1 MGNYSNLKKKD
12 LLGIVADSART
23 ELETA
28 LAVKCLRLEKEVGRL
43 NDTVN
48 DFFQCLYSVDRFLG
62 KFKSKHGLA
71 DKFRSKS
78 LANEIGELRA
88 RLKKG
93 KRDTNSLSTDY
104 PPKKKKIKRRPPQ
117 TPPDSYI

>member
-1 MGNYSNLKKKD
+1 MGNYANLKKKD

-23 ELETA
+23 DLETA

-71 DKFRSKS
+71 DKFRSKT
-78 LANEIGELRA
+78 LANEVGELRA

-93 KRDTNSLSTDY
+93 EQDVNSLSTDC
-104 PPKKKKIKRRPPQ
+104 PPKKEENQ
-117 TPPDSYI
+117 ETTPANAAG

>member
-1 MGNYSNLKKKD
+1 MGNSYANMKKKD
-12 LLGIVADSART
+12 LLAIVADSSRT

-43 NDTVN
+43 NDAVN

-62 KFKSKHGLA
+62 KFKSKHSLA
-71 DKFRSKS
+71 ERFRSKA

-88 RLKKG
+88 RLRNDKQ
-93 KRDTNSLSTDY
+93 DTNSLSTIY
-104 PPKKKKIKRRPPQ
+104 PPEKEENQ
-117 TPPDSYI
+117 EATPANDAG

>member
-1 MGNYSNLKKKD
+1 MGNYANLKKKD

-43 NDTVN
+43 NDAVN

-62 KFKSKHGLA
+62 KIKTKHGLA
-71 DKFRSKS
+71 DKFRCKS
-78 LANEIGELRA
+78 QANEIGNLRA

-93 KRDTNSLSTDY
+93 EQDANSLSTDC
-104 PPKKKKIKRRPPQ
+104 PPKKEENQ
-117 TPPDSYI
+117 ETTPAKSAG

>member
-1 MGNYSNLKKKD
+1 MGNYANLKKKD

-28 LAVKCLRLEKEVGRL
+28 LAVKCLRLEKEVRQL
-43 NDTVN
+43 NDAVN
-48 DFFQCLYSVDRFLG
+48 DYFQCLYSVDRFLG
-62 KFKSKHGLA
+62 KFKTKHNLG

-88 RLKKG
+88 RLMKDKQ
-93 KRDTNSLSTDY
+93 DANSLSTDC
-104 PPKKKKIKRRPPQ
+104 PPKKEENQ
-117 TPPDSYI
+117 ETTLANAAG

>member
-1 MGNYSNLKKKD
+1 MGNSYANLKKND
-12 LLGIVADSART
+12 LLGIVADRDRT

-28 LAVKCLRLEKEVGRL
+28 LAVKCLRLEERLGQL
-43 NDTVN
+43 NDAVN

-71 DKFRSKS
+71 DKFRCKS
-78 LANEIGELRA
+78 QANEIGELRA

-93 KRDTNSLSTDY
+93 KQDANSLSTDY
-104 PPKKKKIKRRPPQ
+104 SPKKEENQ
-117 TPPDSYI
+117 EATPANAAG

>member
-1 MGNYSNLKKKD
+1 MGNYANLKKKD

-62 KFKSKHGLA
+62 KFKTKHCLA
-71 DKFRSKS
+71 ERFRSKT
-78 LANEIGELRA
+78 LANEVGELRA

-93 KRDTNSLSTDY
+93 EKDANSLSTDC
-104 PPKKKKIKRRPPQ
+104 PPEKEENQ
-117 TPPDSYI
+117 ETTPANTAG

>member
-1 MGNYSNLKKKD
+1 MGNYANLKKKD

-48 DFFQCLYSVDRFLG
+48 DYFQCLYGVDRFLG
-62 KFKSKHGLA
+62 KFKTKHCLA
-71 DKFRSKS
+71 ERFRSKS
-78 LANEIGELRA
+78 LANEVGELRA
-88 RLKKG
+88 RLMKDKQ
-93 KRDTNSLSTDY
+93 DANSLSTDC
-104 PPKKKKIKRRPPQ
+104 PPKKEENQ
-117 TPPDSYI
+117 ETTLASAAG

>member
-1 MGNYSNLKKKD
+1 MGNSQANLKKKD
-12 LLGIVADSART
+12 LLAIVADSDRT

-43 NDTVN
+43 NDAVN

-71 DKFRSKS
+71 DKFRCKS
-78 LANEIGELRA
+78 QANEVGELRA
-88 RLKKG
+88 RLKNG
-93 KRDTNSLSTDY
+93 KQDVNSLPTDY
-104 PPKKKKIKRRPPQ
+104 PPKKEENQ
-117 TPPDSYI
+117 ETTPANAAG

>member
-1 MGNYSNLKKKD
+1 MGNYANLKKKD

-43 NDTVN
+43 NDAVN
-48 DFFQCLYSVDRFLG
+48 DYFQCLYSVDRFLG
-62 KFKSKHGLA
+62 KFKQKHNLG
-71 DKFRSKS
+71 DKFHSKS

-88 RLKKG
+88 RLMKDKQ
-93 KRDTNSLSTDY
+93 DANSLSTDC
-104 PPKKKKIKRRPPQ
+104 PPKKEENQ
-117 TPPDSYI
+117 ETTLANAAG

>member
-12 LLGIVADSART
+12 LLAIVADSGRT

-43 NDTVN
+43 NDAVN

-71 DKFRSKS
+71 DKFRCKS
-78 LANEIGELRA
+78 QANEIGELRA
-88 RLKKG
+88 RLKNG
-93 KRDTNSLSTDY
+93 KLDINSLSTIY
-104 PPKKKKIKRRPPQ
+104 PPEKEENQETNPAN
-117 TPPDSYI
+117 DAG

>member
-1 MGNYSNLKKKD
+1 MGNSYSNLKKKD

-48 DFFQCLYSVDRFLG
+48 DFFQCLYGVDRFLG
-62 KFKSKHGLA
+62 KFKQKHGLA
-71 DKFRSKS
+71 DKFRCKS
-78 LANEIGELRA
+78 QAYEIGELRA

-93 KRDTNSLSTDY
+93 EQDANSLSTDCQ
-104 PPKKKKIKRRPPQ
+104 PKKEEKQESIPAN
-117 TPPDSYI
+117 TAG

>member
-1 MGNYSNLKKKD
+1 MGNYANLKKKD

-71 DKFRSKS
+71 DKFRCKS

-88 RLKKG
+88 RLMKDKQ
-93 KRDTNSLSTDY
+93 DANSLSTDC
-104 PPKKKKIKRRPPQ
+104 PPKKEENQ
-117 TPPDSYI
+117 ETTPANAAG

>member
-43 NDTVN
+43 NDAVN

-62 KFKSKHGLA
+62 KFKLKHGLA
-71 DKFRSKS
+71 DKFRCKS
-78 LANEIGELRA
+78 QANEIGELRA
-88 RLKKG
+88 RLKNG
-93 KRDTNSLSTDY
+93 KQDANSLSTIY
-104 PPKKKKIKRRPPQ
+104 PSVKEENQ
-117 TPPDSYI
+117 ETTPANPAG

>member
-1 MGNYSNLKKKD
+1 MNRKKMETNNLKKKD

-43 NDTVN
+43 NDAVN

-71 DKFRSKS
+71 DKFRCKS
-78 LANEIGELRA
+78 QANEIGELRA
-88 RLKKG
+88 RLKAG
-93 KRDTNSLSTDY
+93 GLSAHAAAKT
-104 PPKKKKIKRRPPQ
+104 IKECK
-117 TPPDSYI
+117 

>member
-1 MGNYSNLKKKD
+1 MGNSYSNLKRKD

-62 KFKSKHGLA
+62 KFKQKHCLA
-71 DKFRSKS
+71 ERFRSKT
-78 LANEIGELRA
+78 LANEVGELRA

-93 KRDTNSLSTDY
+93 KQDANSLSTDC
-104 PPKKKKIKRRPPQ
+104 PPKKEEKSRDDPANAAG
-117 TPPDSYI
+117 

>member
-1 MGNYSNLKKKD
+1 MGNYANLKKKD

-43 NDTVN
+43 NDAVN
-48 DFFQCLYSVDRFLG
+48 DYFQCLYSVDRFLG
-62 KFKSKHGLA
+62 KFKTKHCLA
-71 DKFRSKS
+71 ERFRSKT

-88 RLKKG
+88 RLMKDKP
-93 KRDTNSLSTDY
+93 DVNSLSTDC
-104 PPKKKKIKRRPPQ
+104 PPKKEENQ
-117 TPPDSYI
+117 EATLANAAG